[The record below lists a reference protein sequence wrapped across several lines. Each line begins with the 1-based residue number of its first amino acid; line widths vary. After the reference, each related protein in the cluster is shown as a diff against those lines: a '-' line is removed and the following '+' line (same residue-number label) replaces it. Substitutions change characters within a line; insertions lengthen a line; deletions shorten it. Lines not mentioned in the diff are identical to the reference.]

1 MRIAICDD
9 DSHWRHQILEYTNA
23 YAAANPERG
32 ISFTAYEWGSE
43 LMDAA
48 RKTGGFDVYILDI
61 LMHGMNGIELGTR
74 LRQMGFDGKIIY
86 LTSSPEYAIE
96 SYRVKAFNYL
106 LKPIRKDLFFAALDD
121 AYSSLAQRKGKGIIV
136 RTKDSSIRVNF
147 DSIEYAELCKR
158 TVTTSPGARLWKVSP
173 SAPPF
178 PMRYRICYWTAALFS
193 AAPVW
198 WLTCIILPWWKRT
211 VCCSEIRERYICP
224 GRPAATSALFG
235 TISISMRRSTYEHH
249 ASGYFHHVGLLLQL
263 ADLLISV

>member
-158 TVTTSPGARLWKVSP
+158 TVIYHLTGGKTLESVSIRSSFSDAVQDLLLDSRFIQCGTSMVAN
-173 SAPPF
+173 
-178 PMRYRICYWTAALFS
+178 M
-193 AAPVW
+193 
-198 WLTCIILPWWKRT
+198 
-211 VCCSEIRERYICP
+211 
-224 GRPAATSALFG
+224 
-235 TISISMRRSTYEHH
+235 HH
-249 ASGYFHHVGLLLQL
+249 ITMVEKDGLLFRNQKKVYLPRK
-263 ADLLISV
+263 ACSDIRSVWYDFYFNEEVDL

>member
-158 TVTTSPGARLWKVSP
+158 TVIYHLTGGKTLESVSIRSSFSDAVQDLLLDSRFIQCGTSMVAN
-173 SAPPF
+173 
-178 PMRYRICYWTAALFS
+178 M
-193 AAPVW
+193 
-198 WLTCIILPWWKRT
+198 
-211 VCCSEIRERYICP
+211 
-224 GRPAATSALFG
+224 
-235 TISISMRRSTYEHH
+235 HH
-249 ASGYFHHVGLLLQL
+249 ITMVEKDGLLFRNQRKVYLPRK
-263 ADLLISV
+263 ACSDIRSVWYDFYFNEEVDL